1 MTKNNEV
8 AADKGCEATI
18 KLLQTQVHA
27 YEIEKMNETEDELT
41 LEKLLSEGYV
51 DNISCPNG
59 KTPSFDGQT
68 VGPPSSS

>member
-27 YEIEKMNETEDELT
+27 YEIEKGKDEALT
-41 LEKLLSEGYV
+41 LEKLLDEGYV

-59 KTPSFDGQT
+59 KVPTFENRI
-68 VGPPSSS
+68 VGPPS